1 MTHPVSSASNAA
13 PESISPAGTV
23 PQHVAIIMDGN
34 GRWARSQGK
43 PRSDGH
49 RAGTDNVRC
58 VIETFAQAG
67 VRYLTLF
74 AFSTENWERPTDEIE
89 GLLEIL
95 REVIG
100 RESMLLHRQGVR
112 IQHVGRLDRLSPPL
126 RNAIVDSVELTRN
139 NTGLT
144 LSVAFDYGGRAEIL
158 SAVRA
163 MIEDGVAADQIDEEL
178 FAQYLYTN
186 GIPDP
191 DLIIRTS
198 GEMRLSNF
206 LLWQSA
212 YAEYYATPVYWPDF
226 GEREV
231 DSALDEYRRRRRR
244 FGKVTAESSG

>member
-1 MTHPVSSASNAA
+1 MTHSASSTSRAVPDSTRGTAA
-13 PESISPAGTV
+13 V
-23 PQHVAIIMDGN
+23 PRHVALIMDGN
-34 GRWARSQGK
+34 GRWARSHGK

-49 RAGTDNVRC
+49 RAGTDNVRR
-58 VIETFAQAG
+58 VIETFAQSG
-67 VRYLTLF
+67 VSYLTLF
-74 AFSTENWERPTDEIE
+74 AFSTENWERPTDEVE

-100 RESMLLHRQGVR
+100 RESMLLHEQGVR

-126 RNAIVDSVELTRN
+126 REAIVDSVELTRN

-158 SAVRA
+158 SAVKA
-163 MIEDGVAADQIDEEL
+163 MIEDGVAANQVSEEL
-178 FAQYLYTN
+178 FAQYLYTK
-186 GIPDP
+186 GVPDP

-212 YAEYYATPVYWPDF
+212 YAEYYTTPVYWPDF
-226 GEREV
+226 DEQEV
-231 DSALDEYRRRRRR
+231 ESALDAFRQRRRR
-244 FGKVTAESSG
+244 FGRVTAENSI

>member
-1 MTHPVSSASNAA
+1 
-13 PESISPAGTV
+13 

-49 RAGTDNVRC
+49 RAGTDNVRR

-112 IQHVGRLDRLSPPL
+112 IQHVG
-126 RNAIVDSVELTRN
+126 
-139 NTGLT
+139 
-144 LSVAFDYGGRAEIL
+144 
-158 SAVRA
+158 
-163 MIEDGVAADQIDEEL
+163 
-178 FAQYLYTN
+178 
-186 GIPDP
+186 
-191 DLIIRTS
+191 
-198 GEMRLSNF
+198 
-206 LLWQSA
+206 
-212 YAEYYATPVYWPDF
+212 
-226 GEREV
+226 
-231 DSALDEYRRRRRR
+231 
-244 FGKVTAESSG
+244 